1 MSGSHRKSHVGDT
14 ALGALAAQDLVD
26 RIASGKVAPN
36 DLLARMR
43 TTLGES
49 ASFSHGFS
57 SELLKRIRRMTEAT
71 SDATP

>member
-1 MSGSHRKSHVGDT
+1 MLSGKPRSHVGDT
-14 ALGALAAQDLVD
+14 ARGALAAQELVEC
-26 RIASGKVAPN
+26 IATGKVAPN

-57 SELLKRIRRMTEAT
+57 CELLKRVSRLVEAT
-71 SDATP
+71 SVRAP